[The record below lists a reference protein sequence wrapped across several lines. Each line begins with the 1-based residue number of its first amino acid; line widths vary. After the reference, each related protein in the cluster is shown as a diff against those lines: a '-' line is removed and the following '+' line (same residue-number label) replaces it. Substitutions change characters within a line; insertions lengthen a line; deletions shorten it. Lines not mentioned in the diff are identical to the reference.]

1 LSNYLHHYLSVLS
14 ALEPCH
20 GVTEKIFDQAI
31 LHVKRG
37 QELMQAR
44 LRQLLPLHTDAT
56 QMPKSIVVPHS
67 LFLGCSLR
75 PAPPLL
81 DHTRALLFNQ
91 AARLSRRRWLRGD
104 TALGHV

>member
-1 LSNYLHHYLSVLS
+1 MT
-14 ALEPCH
+14 
-20 GVTEKIFDQAI
+20 GKIFDYAI

-44 LRQLLPLHTDAT
+44 LRQLLHLHTDAI
-56 QMPKSIVVPHS
+56 QMSKSIVVSHS

-75 PAPPLL
+75 PAPLL
-81 DHTRALLFNQ
+81 LGHTRALLFNQ
-91 AARLSRRRWLRGD
+91 AACLSRRRWLSGD